1 MIEIFVQSRYR
12 VDRKKLRQ
20 RINSFFRKIGIDPD
34 VYTVSVAIVGDRKM
48 AEVHKKYAGKMGTTP
63 VLSFILDSGTLTTG
77 QLIDKRYAENVQHI
91 IDASGPS
98 LLGEVIV
105 SYPQTLIFAADEN
118 KLVDTKLGEFVEH
131 GLTNLLKAN

>member
-20 RINSFFRKIGIDPD
+20 RINTFLRKIGIDPD
-34 VYTVSVAIVGDRKM
+34 VYTISVAIVGDRKM
-48 AEVHKKYAGKMGTTP
+48 SEVHTKYAGKIGTTP
-63 VLSFILDSGTLTTG
+63 VLSFILDQGKLTAG
-77 QLIDKRYAENVQHI
+77 CVIDRRYAENVQHL
-91 IDASGPS
+91 IDTPGPS

-131 GLTNLLKAN
+131 GLTNLLKS